1 MFITYVSF
9 WNLSWSKKYI
19 VCLPT
24 NLSNF
29 GLWNSRLTIF

>member
-1 MFITYVSF
+1 MCLFGIFHEVENT
-9 WNLSWSKKYI
+9 LS
-19 VCLPT
+19 T